1 MDTQTASAE
10 QEAAAGGELVVV
22 RLGGGRFALD
32 MEAVAEVGRPPALTR
47 VPGTP
52 TWVAGLAN
60 WRGRVLA
67 VIDLR
72 LALSAPTTAL
82 DRQSRL
88 VVLRRDG
95 VTVGLLAEGVD
106 GTTTVAVE
114 ALEPVLANLAE
125 SGAALLCGQ
134 VTDAQGPIG
143 VLDLAAIF
151 ALAESL
157 PRPRRTLSPDS

>member
-1 MDTQTASAE
+1 MDTQTAPAE
-10 QEAAAGGELVVV
+10 QEALGGELVVV
-22 RLGGGRFALD
+22 RLGGSRFALD
-32 MEAVAEVGRPPALTR
+32 MDAVAEVGRPPGLTR

-52 TWVAGLAN
+52 AWVAGLAN

-72 LALSAPTTAL
+72 RALSAPTTAL
-82 DRQSRL
+82 DRQGRL
-88 VVLRRDG
+88 IVLRRDG
-95 VTVGLLAEGVD
+95 VTVGLLAESVE

-143 VLDLAAIF
+143 VLDLTAVF
-151 ALAESL
+151 ALADGL
-157 PRPRRTLSPDS
+157 PRPRRTLGSDS